1 MDTEMETEDEKPS
14 KKSNGKPVDPAQVVA
29 ADEALSIND
38 WLKSTFSGEVAVK
51 IKLYRN
57 APNTFNGVPT
67 KGYLIEFSELVTEE
81 QIKDIFGGG
90 VYRIH
95 TWRMDAQGNWKAS
108 GTKVFTI
115 AGNPKI
121 DDASLPKLVQNAMGT
136 GAIPLPPPVT
146 ASDKAI
152 DVLTQVTREERQRA
166 DKIAEE
172 MRSHKQVDPDLM
184 NTIVT
189 PYQTQIQQLSATIA
203 SLQEQLTHA
212 LNRKPDTAFQ
222 DKLLDKMIDGEGVRL
237 NALRDQHASELRTLK
252 ESHAEELKR
261 REAHWERREER
272 AQQNFDR
279 EISTL
284 KTSSE
289 REVKSIEIAYAGR
302 IDGLNMQIATL
313 KSSLDEARQE
323 LVALRSQKD
332 EGPLEQL
339 SKMVALRDAF
349 KQLGDDDDE
358 GPAEP
363 STFDKIAA
371 AAGPLIEG
379 ISQRLAT
386 GPQPAQVVGQPQLEA
401 PQQVQQQ
408 AAPTPQNTL
417 GVTRSELM
425 QAIGFVENAIRNS
438 VPPATFA
445 QSARSQIPGSILEAI
460 KTQGPDAFIA
470 ALPLVEGSPL
480 RTVAGKSY
488 LRQVIKIL
496 VEPQE

>member
-1 MDTEMETEDEKPS
+1 MDTEMEVEEEEKPS
-14 KKSNGKPVDPAQVVA
+14 KRTNGKLVDPAQNVA

-57 APNTFNGVPT
+57 APNTFNGTPT
-67 KGYLIEFSELVTEE
+67 KGYLTEFSELVTED
-81 QIKDIFGGG
+81 QIKEIFGGG

-95 TWRMDAQGNWKAS
+95 TWRMDAQGNWKTA

-121 DDASLPKLVQNAMGT
+121 DEASLPRLVQNGINA
-136 GAIPLPPPVT
+136 GAIPAPIPTT

-152 DVLTQVTREERQRA
+152 DVLTKITHDERQRA

-184 NTIVT
+184 QTIVA
-189 PYQTQIQQLSATIA
+189 PYQSQIEQLSKTIA
-203 SLQEQLTHA
+203 SLQDQLTGA

-279 EISTL
+279 ELSTL

-339 SKMVALRDAF
+339 QKMVTLRDAF
-349 KQLGDDDDE
+349 KNLGGDDDE

-379 ISQRLAT
+379 ISQRLAA

-401 PQQVQQQ
+401 PQQE
-408 AAPTPQNTL
+408 AAPAAQNSL

-425 QAIGFVENAIRNS
+425 QAVGFVENAIKNS
-438 VPPATFA
+438 IPPATFA
-445 QSARSQIPGSILEAI
+445 QGARSQIPGSILEAI
-460 KTQGPDAFIA
+460 KTHGVDNFINS
-470 ALPLVEGSPL
+470 LPLIEGSPL

-488 LRQVIKIL
+488 LRAVIKIL